1 MLGSKQGD
9 YVSVVVKIS
18 IKEDRLAEF
27 HEVMDMDVK
36 ASREE
41 EGCVRFDLLKVQG
54 SSNKFMF
61 YETYTSM
68 DAFKFHQTT
77 PHFKAF
83 AQLKESGAVED
94 LDIQLC
100 DSINYTGFKKLALV

>member
-1 MLGSKQGD
+1 
-9 YVSVVVKIS
+9 
-18 IKEDRLAEF
+18 
-27 HEVMDMDVK
+27 
-36 ASREE
+36 
-41 EGCVRFDLLKVQG
+41 
-54 SSNKFMF
+54 MF